1 MMKKYTTCQ
10 IKGEWDD
17 IKNFQSLFL
26 LRVPCSLLA
35 KCLVQSLTSS
45 PSLVP
50 LVQPCTHRAV
60 CFTLIQLMRHRF
72 VLD

>member
-17 IKNFQSLFL
+17 IKKFQSLFL

-35 KCLVQSLTSS
+35 KCLVQILTSFALTGPVGS
-45 PSLVP
+45 TVHAS
-50 LVQPCTHRAV
+50 CSMFH
-60 CFTLIQLMRHRF
+60 
-72 VLD
+72 LDPAYAT